1 LLLRPFGGK
10 ALAIYLN
17 QAATSH
23 PKPKAVYEAVIHAL
37 QSPEAAEEVL
47 AKVKGA
53 LRKLF
58 KASEGT
64 FYLTPGGTAA
74 AFLALERLLH
84 PGDHVLVDPLVSSS
98 IAGLVED
105 LGKRWGIDI
114 TWLKSSDPRE
124 AICALRP
131 TTSLL
136 IAAHA
141 CSITGRL
148 LPVGELTRLA
158 RGFNRPVLVDATHSA
173 GLVPLDF
180 GELDLVAFSGHRGLL
195 GPMGT
200 GGLYVSKELVS
211 KELSQHVPWPR
222 EDFFG
227 TPNIPGLAGLAAGVA
242 YLLAQGNEAA
252 QRWESLLRESLGFLA
267 ACPGVKVYGGSE
279 GQLPFLAFNL
289 WDYPPE
295 EVALVLYQVY
305 DIKVDAG
312 RIGTPRALQ
321 ALGIPDRG
329 AVRASFGI
337 GTDPAEVASFLR
349 AIREL
354 SS

>member
-1 LLLRPFGGK
+1 M
-10 ALAIYLN
+10 AIYLN

-23 PKPKAVYEAVIHAL
+23 PKPSTVHEAVIHAL
-37 QSPEAAEEVL
+37 QSPEAAEKVP
-47 AKVKGA
+47 ARVKGA

-58 KASEGT
+58 NVPEGT

-84 PGDHVLVDPLVSSS
+84 PGDHVLVDPLVSGS

-105 LGKRWGIDI
+105 LGKRWGIDV
-114 TWLKSSDPRE
+114 TWLKSSDPLE
-124 AICALRP
+124 AIGALRP
-131 TTSLL
+131 ATSLF

-148 LPVGELTRLA
+148 LPVGELTSLA
-158 RGFNRPVLVDATHSA
+158 RSFNRPVLVDATHSA
-173 GLVPLDF
+173 GLVPLDC

-200 GGLYVSKELVS
+200 GGLYVSEGIL
-211 KELSQHVPWPR
+211 QHAPWPG
-222 EDFFG
+222 EDFCG
-227 TPNIPGLAGLAAGVA
+227 APNIPGLAGLAAGVEH
-242 YLLAQGNEAA
+242 LLAEGDGVRE
-252 QRWESLLRESLGFLA
+252 RWESLFKEVPASIA
-267 ACPGVKVYGGSE
+267 ECPGVKVYAGGE

-289 WDYPPE
+289 SDYPPE

-312 RIGTPRALQ
+312 IIGSPRALQ

-329 AVRASFGI
+329 AVRASLGI